1 MGESCSKRRRTTFK
15 DTRVTGRCWKTG
27 VCKRT
32 NPAQLVLCN
41 RARVHEGLGD
51 HREHGIH
58 VVRCLDVEDK
68 LGILHNIDPETQ
80 RETGET
86 VPTVLDMT
94 VPLSSASSGLYQT
107 IVYLLVFQIWMV
119 SESEMPCC
127 AACSSNR
134 SKKYLTASGTGRL
147 VLRITVKRSSTNFCS
162 VP

>member
-94 VPLSSASSGLYQT
+94 ESHYHLPAAVSIRLSSTCWSS
-107 IVYLLVFQIWMV
+107 
-119 SESEMPCC
+119 
-127 AACSSNR
+127 
-134 SKKYLTASGTGRL
+134 KYGWSLSQRCHVVLPAHPTGR
-147 VLRITVKRSSTNFCS
+147 RST
-162 VP
+162 